1 MVVAVRV
8 LARCDCWESSLFV
21 GGESSLIVARLVA
34 RSVEKVLEENTIW
47 MVC

>member
-8 LARCDCWESSLFV
+8 LARGDCW
-21 GGESSLIVARLVA
+21 ESSLIVARLVA